1 MSPDAPDDAAE
12 LFPRSAGVL
21 LPLAALP
28 SRFGVGDLGPAAYR
42 FVDWLAAAGFRWWQ
56 MLPVGPLGPGDSPYA
71 SSSAFAGEPLYV
83 SLERL
88 VEDGLLGASSL
99 PGSSPA
105 GPARYAEA
113 RAARGP
119 ALARAFDVWRERGGL
134 DAPATEAFRARN
146 AVWLEGFLDA
156 AGSEGRDRA
165 LFEQV
170 AFDDQWTAL
179 RAYAR
184 ERGVLLMGDA
194 PIFVG
199 LGSIDVR
206 SAPDLFRLDG
216 DARPTVLT
224 GAPPDAM
231 NADGQLWGHPHYAW
245 ERHRETGFAWWR
257 ARMRRQMEL
266 FDAVRIDHFIGF
278 RNAWEVPAGAGTAR
292 EGRWANTPGEDLL
305 DAIRDELG
313 GLPLVAEDLGSVT
326 DEVHALRDAYGL
338 AGMRVTQWGFS
349 PGSYHAPHAAPENFV
364 VYPGTHD
371 TETGA
376 GWWKGDLD
384 RATRR
389 RFRAATGWRGFRAR
403 GAAEALWRA
412 TCASHAHTA
421 IAQAQDLIGSAER
434 TNRPGT
440 ATGNWLWRLPPRA
453 LGPKQATRARALLE
467 ATDRVPG

>member
-1 MSPDAPDDAAE
+1 MADDADRGTAG
-12 LFPRSAGVL
+12 LFRRSAGVL

-28 SRFGVGDLGPAAYR
+28 SRFGVGDLGPEAYR
-42 FVDWLAAAGFRWWQ
+42 FVDWLAEAGFRWWQ

-88 VEDGLLGASSL
+88 AAEGLIGEVDL
-99 PGSSPA
+99 PAALPA

-113 RAARGP
+113 RASRAT
-119 ALARAFDVWRERGGL
+119 ALARAFEAWRSGGGL
-134 DAPATEAFRARN
+134 GAPATEAFRARN
-146 AVWLEGFLDA
+146 SVWLDGFLEA
-156 AGSEGRDRA
+156 AGDARDRS

-170 AFDDQWTAL
+170 VFDGQWTAL
-179 RAYAR
+179 RTYAR
-184 ERGVLLMGDA
+184 ERGVALMGDA

-199 LGSIDVR
+199 LESIDVR

-216 DARPTVLT
+216 GGRPTVLT

-245 ERHRETGFAWWR
+245 ERHRETEFAWWR

-278 RNAWEVPAGAGTAR
+278 RNAWEVPAGAATAR
-292 EGRWANTPGEDLL
+292 EGAWANTPGEELL

-384 RATRR
+384 RETRR
-389 RFRAATGWRGFRAR
+389 RFRAATGWRGFLAR
-403 GAAEALWRA
+403 GAADALWRA

-421 IAQAQDLIGSAER
+421 IAQAQDLIGDATR

-440 ATGNWLWRLPPRA
+440 AEGNWRWRLPAHA
-453 LGPKQATRARALLE
+453 LGPKQAARARALLE
-467 ATDRVPG
+467 ATDRAPN